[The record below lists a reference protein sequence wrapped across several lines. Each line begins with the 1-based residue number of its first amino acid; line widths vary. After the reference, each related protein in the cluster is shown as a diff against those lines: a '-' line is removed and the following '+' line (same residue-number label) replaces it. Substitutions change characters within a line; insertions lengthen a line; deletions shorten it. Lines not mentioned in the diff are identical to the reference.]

1 MIKKRFFTCLLSL
14 FLFTACTKQAISPTL
29 ADDEIQTSTTVASK
43 ATAVTTIP
51 AKGISTPPDDLTLTV
66 PETLEANEQISV
78 GEVISHSDII
88 LQNAD
93 EYINTTELGKTQINV
108 KYLYKDK
115 LYEYPID
122 CNVTDTTAPV
132 LLNSGDGAEIEVGT
146 SFDLNDYVG
155 FVDNYDRTPELTY
168 SGSIDSYTCGTY
180 YLTATATDSEGNE
193 TSWDLSLTVT
203 DEITPYEDNS
213 ERIPFEDFVSQ
224 YADDVV
230 TFGID
235 VSRWQG

>member
-180 YLTATATDSEGNE
+180 YLTATATDSEGN
-193 TSWDLSLTVT
+193 
-203 DEITPYEDNS
+203 
-213 ERIPFEDFVSQ
+213 
-224 YADDVV
+224 
-230 TFGID
+230 
-235 VSRWQG
+235 